1 MPRSS
6 RARAI
11 AAGAGRLN
19 ANAVVDAA
27 LDLIARSGLE
37 GLSMRALGQ
46 TLGVE
51 AMSLYHWFPAKE
63 RLLDAIADRLIAEV
77 ELPPLPA
84 TSDGW
89 RRWMTQV
96 ARAYRRMGLAHPRAF
111 PLIAGR
117 RFLSPGA
124 IYFIQRTI
132 AANRIA
138 GFDLRQAARLTRTVG
153 AAINGIVLAELAAP
167 ALPPAA
173 AVKSRR
179 TEPDRAGDAPH
190 ALAEEDW
197 NDVLRFF
204 SRPKLDGAFEYGLGC
219 LLDGALQTRRDARRN
234 RRTSM
239 PSSG

>member
-1 MPRSS
+1 MPRFS
-6 RARAI
+6 RACAI
-11 AAGAGRLN
+11 ATRAGRLN
-19 ANAVVDAA
+19 ADAVVDAA

-46 TLGVE
+46 ALGVE

-84 TSDGW
+84 TSDAW

-117 RFLSPGA
+117 RFLSPSA
-124 IYFIQRTI
+124 VVFIQKTI

-138 GFDLRQAARLTRTVG
+138 GFDLRQAARLTRTIG
-153 AAINGIVLAELAAP
+153 AAVNGIVLAELAAP
-167 ALPPAA
+167 ALPPTAA
-173 AVKSRR
+173 AKSRR
-179 TEPDRAGDAPH
+179 TEPGRGVAEPP
-190 ALAEEDW
+190 ALEEDDW
-197 NDVLRFF
+197 NAVLRFF
-204 SRPKLDGAFEYGLGC
+204 SRPELDGAFEYGLGC
-219 LLDGALQTRRDARRN
+219 LLDGALRTRRDARRN
-234 RRTSM
+234 HKGKI
-239 PSSG
+239 PSAG

>member
-1 MPRSS
+1 MPRFS

-11 AAGAGRLN
+11 AARAGRLN
-19 ANAVVDAA
+19 ADAVVDAA

-46 TLGVE
+46 ALGVE

-84 TSDGW
+84 TSDAW

-117 RFLSPGA
+117 RFLSPSA
-124 IYFIQRTI
+124 VVFIQKTI

-138 GFDLRQAARLTRTVG
+138 GFDLRQAARLTRTIG
-153 AAINGIVLAELAAP
+153 AAVNGIVLAELAAP
-167 ALPPAA
+167 ALPPTDAA
-173 AVKSRR
+173 KSRR
-179 TEPDRAGDAPH
+179 TEPDRAGDALH
-190 ALAEEDW
+190 TLGEEDW
-197 NDVLRFF
+197 NDVLRYF
-204 SRPKLDGAFEYGLGC
+204 SRAELDGAFEYGLGC
-219 LLDGALQTRRDARRN
+219 LLDGALQTKRGARRN
-234 RRTSM
+234 RKRSM
-239 PSSG
+239 QPSR

>member
-1 MPRSS
+1 MPQSS
-6 RARAI
+6 PARAL
-11 AAGAGRLN
+11 AAGPGRLN
-19 ANAVVDAA
+19 ANTVVDAA

-46 TLGVE
+46 ALGVE

-63 RLLDAIADRLIAEV
+63 RLLDAIADRLIARV
-77 ELPPLPA
+77 ELPPLPTTA
-84 TSDGW
+84 DTW

-117 RFLSPGA
+117 RFLSPSA
-124 IYFIQRTI
+124 IVFIQKTI

-153 AAINGIVLAELAAP
+153 AAVNGIVLAELAAP
-167 ALPPAA
+167 ALSPPI
-173 AVKSRR
+173 VVEPERTGDSRSDLG
-179 TEPDRAGDAPH
+179 EK
-190 ALAEEDW
+190 DW
-197 NDVLRFF
+197 SEVLRLF
-204 SRPKLDGAFEYGLGC
+204 SRPALDGAFEYGLGC
-219 LLDGALQTRRDARRN
+219 LLDGALQTLQGASNN
-234 RRTSM
+234 RKKKA

>member
-1 MPRSS
+1 MPRFS

-11 AAGAGRLN
+11 AVRAGRLN
-19 ANAVVDAA
+19 ADAVVDAA

-46 TLGVE
+46 ALGVE

-84 TSDGW
+84 TSDAW

-117 RFLSPGA
+117 RFLSPSA
-124 IYFIQRTI
+124 VVFIQKTI

-138 GFDLRQAARLTRTVG
+138 GFDLRQAARLTRTIG
-153 AAINGIVLAELAAP
+153 AAVNGIVLAELAAP
-167 ALPPAA
+167 ALPPTAA
-173 AVKSRR
+173 AKSGR
-179 TEPDRAGDAPH
+179 TEPGRGVAEPP
-190 ALAEEDW
+190 ALEEKDW
-197 NDVLRFF
+197 NAVLRFF
-204 SRPKLDGAFEYGLGC
+204 SHPELDGAFEYGLGC
-219 LLDGALQTRRDARRN
+219 LLDGALRTRRDARRN
-234 RRTSM
+234 HKGRI
-239 PSSG
+239 PSAG

>member
-1 MPRSS
+1 MPGSS
-6 RARAI
+6 RAREI
-11 AAGAGRLN
+11 AAGPGRLN
-19 ANAVVDAA
+19 PATVVDAA
-27 LDLIARSGLE
+27 LDLIARNGLE

-46 TLGVE
+46 ALGVE

-63 RLLDAIADRLIAEV
+63 RLLDAIADRLIAKV

-84 TSDGW
+84 TADTW

-124 IYFIQRTI
+124 IVFIQTTI

-153 AAINGIVLAELAAP
+153 AAVNGIVLAELAAP
-167 ALPPAA
+167 ALPPPAFA
-173 AVKSRR
+173 KSRR
-179 TEPDRAGDAPH
+179 AEPERAGAAPP
-190 ALAEEDW
+190 ALEEKDW
-197 NDVLRFF
+197 NEVLRFF
-204 SRPKLDGAFEYGLGC
+204 SRPELDGAFEYGLGC
-219 LLDGALQTRRDARRN
+219 LLDGALQTLRGARHN
-234 RRTSM
+234 RRRRT

>member
-1 MPRSS
+1 MPRLS
-6 RARAI
+6 RTRAI
-11 AAGAGRLN
+11 AAGPGRLN
-19 ANAVVDAA
+19 ADTVVDAA

-46 TLGVE
+46 ALGVE

-63 RLLDAIADRLIAEV
+63 RLLDAIADRLIRKV

-84 TSDGW
+84 TAEAW
-89 RRWMTQV
+89 RRWVTEV

-111 PLIAGR
+111 PLVAAR

-124 IYFIQRTI
+124 IVFIQKTI

-138 GFDLRQAARLTRTVG
+138 GFDLRQAARLTRTIG
-153 AAINGIVLAELAAP
+153 ASVNGIVLAELAAP
-167 ALPPAA
+167 ALATPGRSDAA
-173 AVKSRR
+173 ERV
-179 TEPDRAGDAPH
+179 
-190 ALAEEDW
+190 LEEKDW
-197 NDVLRFF
+197 NHVLRFF
-204 SRPKLDGAFEYGLGC
+204 SRPELDGAFEYGLGC

-234 RRTSM
+234 RTRRA